1 MATQVQ
7 RRKGTTV
14 QHSTFTGASAELTV
28 DTTKNTVVVH
38 DGATAGGIPL
48 AKESG
53 SALSP
58 SSLSLPNGT
67 ANAVPYLNG
76 SKVLTTGSAL
86 QFNGTDFGLGGTPVS
101 VGVAGMPAYAA
112 LSATSGRSG
121 AFYWQDTGANNVAY
135 SYFFG
140 SVFQFGT
147 ATNHPVAFMQSGSE
161 QMRLTSTGLGI
172 GTSSPTAK
180 LTLNG
185 NQSFVE
191 KTAAYLGVDIATSSG
206 NGGNFTVKAG
216 NGSGAGNTSGNLY
229 LGAGR
234 GGASAT
240 NGAIYFGV
248 AQSTNTVGLADTLMT
263 LDSSGNLGLGV
274 TPSAWRSTY
283 KASQV
288 GNATAVVGRTDN
300 NNNYFSSNWYVN
312 ASNQDIYQNT
322 GFATLYSQGTG
333 THAWYT
339 APSGTAGNAISFT
352 QAMTLDASSFLT
364 VVGGATIQGLT
375 VGRGAG
381 AVATNTAVG
390 ASALAAN
397 TTGNYNVAIGATSLF
412 SNTTA
417 DSNVAV
423 GFQSLYTNTGF
434 SSTAVGTEALKYN
447 TTGNA
452 NTAIGGRFYGTS
464 FAALNLNTTGAY
476 NVGVGT
482 GALGNNTTASN
493 NTAVGYQAG
502 YNITGAGANNLCI
515 GYVSGTDAVRNITTN
530 SNEIVI
536 GNNSNTAAYIKVS
549 WTVTSDARDK
559 TSFAPVPH
567 GLAFINSL
575 MPTAYQFRV
584 SREDETATGPI
595 RYGFKAQDI
604 LAAEGANTVIIDN
617 SDPENLKYNQ
627 DSMIAVLV
635 NAVNELTQRLAAL
648 EAA

>member
-1 MATQVQ
+1 MTTAIK
-7 RRKGTTV
+7 RRRGTTV
-14 QHSTFTGASAELTV
+14 QHATFTGLEGEVTV
-28 DTTKNTVVVH
+28 DTTKDTLVVH
-38 DGATAGGIPL
+38 DGATAGGHPL
-48 AKESG
+48 AK
-53 SALSP
+53 AADTV
-58 SSLSLPNGT
+58 N
-67 ANAVPYLNG
+67 
-76 SKVLTTGSAL
+76 LTGAQT
-86 QFNGTDFGLGGTPVS
+86 
-101 VGVAGMPAYAA
+101 VAGVK
-112 LSATSGRSG
+112 T
-121 AFYWQDTGANNVAY
+121 F
-135 SYFFG
+135 
-140 SVFQFGT
+140 
-147 ATNHPVAFMQSGSE
+147 
-161 QMRLTSTGLGI
+161 
-172 GTSSPTAK
+172 SSDAI
-180 LTLNG
+180 
-185 NQSFVE
+185 V
-191 KTAAYLGVDIATSSG
+191 
-206 NGGNFTVKAG
+206 
-216 NGSGAGNTSGNLY
+216 
-229 LGAGR
+229 
-234 GGASAT
+234 
-240 NGAIYFGV
+240 NGA
-248 AQSTNTVGLADTLMT
+248 
-263 LDSSGNLGLGV
+263 
-274 TPSAWRSTY
+274 
-283 KASQV
+283 
-288 GNATAVVGRTDN
+288 
-300 NNNYFSSNWYVN
+300 
-312 ASNQDIYQNT
+312 
-322 GFATLYSQGTG
+322 
-333 THAWYT
+333 
-339 APSGTAGNAISFT
+339 
-352 QAMTLDASSFLT
+352 
-364 VVGGATIQGLT
+364 T